1 MQERSAGGKDRFSL
15 FVEFTFTFKPFIS
28 FFFFKLS
35 VIVIALQ
42 FSLEYYDLMF
52 AAEACSQLNMLVLSS
67 QTSFHLK
74 SVAASYCITFN
85 TGVKV
90 NFVFPTIFF
99 IFFNNIF
106 KKLKKNKTNTD
117 TRKHKKITQGASK
130 YSCFHKKKINPC
142 MSQKCNKLAPLL
154 NSAFVTLHGL

>member
-15 FVEFTFTFKPFIS
+15 FVEFTFTFKPFIFKLVKNAL
-28 FFFFKLS
+28 FFFNLS
-35 VIVIALQ
+35 IIVIALQ
-42 FSLEYYDLMF
+42 FPLDYYDLMF

-90 NFVFPTIFF
+90 NFVFPTLFLFF
-99 IFFNNIF
+99 STTFLRN
-106 KKLKKNKTNTD
+106 
-117 TRKHKKITQGASK
+117 
-130 YSCFHKKKINPC
+130 
-142 MSQKCNKLAPLL
+142 
-154 NSAFVTLHGL
+154 

>member
-90 NFVFPTIFF
+90 NFVFPTLFLFF
-99 IFFNNIF
+99 STTFLRNWRKI
-106 KKLKKNKTNTD
+106 KQ
-117 TRKHKKITQGASK
+117 TRIQENKKITQGASK
-130 YSCFHKKKINPC
+130 YSCFHKKKLT
-142 MSQKCNKLAPLL
+142 LAWVK
-154 NSAFVTLHGL
+154 NVTN

>member
-1 MQERSAGGKDRFSL
+1 MQERSAGGKDHFSL

-28 FFFFKLS
+28 FFFLKLS

-67 QTSFHLK
+67 QTSCHLK

-90 NFVFPTIFF
+90 NFVFPTLFLFF
-99 IFFNNIF
+99 STTFLRNWRKIKQTRIQENT
-106 KKLKKNKTNTD
+106 KKLHKVLQNILVFIKKM
-117 TRKHKKITQGASK
+117 
-130 YSCFHKKKINPC
+130 NPC

>member
-1 MQERSAGGKDRFSL
+1 M
-15 FVEFTFTFKPFIS
+15 
-28 FFFFKLS
+28 
-35 VIVIALQ
+35 IALQ

-90 NFVFPTIFF
+90 NFVSYSIF

-130 YSCFHKKKINPC
+130 YSCFHKKNE
-142 MSQKCNKLAPLL
+142 PLHE
-154 NSAFVTLHGL
+154 SKM